1 MRNAIDI
8 TIIAV
13 YLIGTVIF
21 GCSFFWK
28 KKRRGSGADAQQ
40 RVPPAPFTIRANNLS
55 TANKRVKSVTL
66 NGKLLTR
73 PVIRHADILAGGTLV
88 FEMGE

>member
-1 MRNAIDI
+1 
-8 TIIAV
+8 
-13 YLIGTVIF
+13 
-21 GCSFFWK
+21 
-28 KKRRGSGADAQQ
+28 
-40 RVPPAPFTIRANNLS
+40 
-55 TANKRVKSVTL
+55 VKSVTL